1 MAIAALAVFAPLGMK
16 KAFVLEGEEVVD
28 VGAALEVYVA
38 AFTAVPP
45 VGSTPGDMLFAA
57 KCHTAISAGTRF
69 DQDPGGVNEHE

>member
-1 MAIAALAVFAPLGMK
+1 
-16 KAFVLEGEEVVD
+16 

-69 DQDPGGVNEHE
+69 DQDPRGVNEHE